1 MHYLSEYQTFESK
14 QQLNEAIADHLA
26 AHRFELNDTA
36 SNVLTVISRYAVKF
50 PGVAHLK
57 AATIAQALGICEKT
71 VRRAVNKLA
80 ALGIVRK
87 VATTRKVS
95 GGQGANIYV
104 VQAHVST
111 RQEPAKPAPASPEP
125 TKNDAEPYYS
135 FKLIKNHLVNTYAPQ
150 PQPSHYSRFRRLL
163 ESTIG
168 TNSRLLYRLY
178 GVYKAQTAPLCR
190 TEAYDRE
197 EREEIATIGLQ
208 ALHAA
213 IQATKRMK
221 IRNLAGYYSGVL
233 DRMLDR
239 WQAAELYA

>member
-1 MHYLSEYQTFESK
+1 MHYLSEYQTFDSK
-14 QQLNEAIADHLA
+14 QQLNQAVADHLS

-36 SNVLTVISRYAVKF
+36 RNVLTVISRYAVKF

-57 AATIAQALGICEKT
+57 AATIAQALGLCEKT

-111 RQEPAKPAPASPEP
+111 RQDPSEPTPASPEP

-135 FKLIKNHLVNTYAPQ
+135 FKLINNHLVNTYATQ
-150 PQPSHYSRFRRLL
+150 PQPSHYGRFRRLL
-163 ESTIG
+163 ESTLG
-168 TNSRLLYRLY
+168 HNNHLLYRLY
-178 GVYKAQTAPLCR
+178 GVYKAQTAPLFR
-190 TEAYDRE
+190 TEYNDKAAVE
-197 EREEIATIGLQ
+197 AIGIR

-213 IQATKRMK
+213 IYATKRMK

-239 WQAAELYA
+239 WQAEELYA